1 MACTSGVSQSREP
14 ISWAQMCSEV
24 GGDVENPGVVQM
36 GFLTLAHQLPRAQLV
51 LSGLRCVS
59 VGV

>member
-14 ISWAQMCSEV
+14 ISWAQMCS
-24 GGDVENPGVVQM
+24 DVENPGVVQM

-51 LSGLRCVS
+51 LSGPRCVS